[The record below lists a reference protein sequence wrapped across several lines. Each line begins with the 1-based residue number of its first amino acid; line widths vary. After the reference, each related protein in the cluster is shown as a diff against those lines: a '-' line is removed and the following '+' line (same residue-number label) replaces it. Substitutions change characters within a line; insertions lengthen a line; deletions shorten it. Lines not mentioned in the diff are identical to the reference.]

1 MPLPDFEPTMV
12 VSDAQRGLA
21 GPQRRIL
28 DLDRCMVELEINAP
42 GRLSAFQDCP
52 GKAHVNDREMAAHC
66 IKPRCDGTDMKVMY
80 GIHARDRSK
89 ALLEQVKVDF
99 RRSAIHQDMDTLFE
113 KHPGTRHDE

>member
-52 GKAHVNDREMAAHC
+52 GVRERLMSM
-66 IKPRCDGTDMKVMY
+66 I
-80 GIHARDRSK
+80 ARWQLIASSPDVTV
-89 ALLEQVKVDF
+89 Q
-99 RRSAIHQDMDTLFE
+99 T
-113 KHPGTRHDE
+113 